1 MEVIPK
7 EMRDGSRVWAKLGC
21 LLLGFGLMS
30 LLAIWA

>member
-7 EMRDGSRVWAKLGC
+7 EMRDGQHRAAKLAC

-30 LLAIWA
+30 MLAIWA